1 MLQRK
6 FVTSELQKKK
16 AEFSA
21 PTTATG
27 HSYFETEGG
36 WFIEALYLI

>member
-6 FVTSELQKKK
+6 FVTSELQKK

-21 PTTATG
+21 LTTVTG